1 MKAQSGRS
9 GFDRSAESEFV
20 TPEGVRVTNDDLT
33 KTDRRWNPRD
43 TTEPK
48 STAAEIGTLK
58 RRGKATER

>member
-1 MKAQSGRS
+1 M
-9 GFDRSAESEFV
+9 